1 MKKLQPQSKPSTLA
15 QPSPS
20 SASPDSCN
28 QGVEG
33 FQVIQDDNSSVKS
46 SSSPL
51 VTTPTP
57 TNDTTISKPF
67 LKPDGKWCKHS
78 LCLIRYTLLEHL
90 QIDVLVLYLLL
101 ASSSFFERNF

>member
-1 MKKLQPQSKPSTLA
+1 MYFLFFFLIADGDEKNIIRTMLALEQARLDFVDGVMKKLQPQSKPSTLA

-33 FQVIQDDNSSVKS
+33 FQVIQDDNSSVQS
-46 SSSPL
+46 SSSSL

-67 LKPDGKWCKHS
+67 LKPDGK
-78 LCLIRYTLLEHL
+78 
-90 QIDVLVLYLLL
+90 
-101 ASSSFFERNF
+101 